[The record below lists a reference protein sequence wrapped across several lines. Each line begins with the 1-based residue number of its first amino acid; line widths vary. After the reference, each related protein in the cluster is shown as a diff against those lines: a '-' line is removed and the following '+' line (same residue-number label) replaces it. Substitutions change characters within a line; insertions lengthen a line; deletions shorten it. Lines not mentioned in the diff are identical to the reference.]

1 MTGNAFIK
9 SLRLLQLILIT
20 GYTFVIIIS
29 IALYL
34 IEVIPLLPESQNSML
49 IDIGILALAFSG
61 VFSSFYLFQVLLVRL
76 NESYSLV
83 RKLSAYKTAY
93 FLRLALIEGIGV
105 LAVILFMISLS
116 TTALTISIIV
126 AIVLGL
132 LKPSKKEMVKIL
144 RLDIGQQAQLS
155 SNQPVI
161 NDLEQEV
168 FRHLLN

>member
-105 LAVILFMISLS
+105 FAVILFMISLS

-168 FRHLLN
+168 FRHRLN

>member
-20 GYTFVIIIS
+20 GYTLVIIIS

-168 FRHLLN
+168 FRHRLN

>member
-168 FRHLLN
+168 FRHRLN